1 MKRVAV
7 VTKKKNDILTILE
20 RTSGIQVEQLAP
32 EGLGS
37 CALADFDAFVLLGGT
52 EEAPCCLNGV
62 DRFAM
67 EKEIPK

>member
-67 EKEIPK
+67 EKEIAK